1 MSSPGLKRV
10 LGLSDKSQ
18 VSTLSTLTISAG
30 YTLSK
35 GIMITVDT
43 IRAEISR
50 LLIIKLFMLVV
61 KVFDRGVEVKPG
73 LQARFNFSCKN
84 PRTFYGVLSIYPV
97 STTGLMLLP
106 KYAMPPQLI

>member
-18 VSTLSTLTISAG
+18 VSTLSTLIISEG

-35 GIMITVDT
+35 GIMIAVDT
-43 IRAEISR
+43 MAVEISR
-50 LLIIKLFMLVV
+50 FLIMLFILVVRVV
-61 KVFDRGVEVKPG
+61 KVKPG
-73 LQARFNFSCKN
+73 IQARFNFSCRN

-97 STTGLMLLP
+97 SATGLILLP

>member
-18 VSTLSTLTISAG
+18 VSTLSTLIISAG

-35 GIMITVDT
+35 GIMIT
-43 IRAEISR
+43 AETMTVKMR
-50 LLIIKLFMLVV
+50 RFLIKLFMLVV
-61 KVFDRGVEVKPG
+61 KVFDRGAEVKPG